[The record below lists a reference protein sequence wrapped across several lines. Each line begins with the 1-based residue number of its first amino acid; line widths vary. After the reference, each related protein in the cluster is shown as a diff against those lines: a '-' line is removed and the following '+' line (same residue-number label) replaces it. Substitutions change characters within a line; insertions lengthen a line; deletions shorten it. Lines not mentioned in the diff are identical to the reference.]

1 MGKPHQFLPFLI
13 QKANNT
19 TALIWSHYH
28 VLDSI
33 IAFSKESH
41 MDVIAEGVETKTQLT
56 YLLARG
62 IHLIQGFIYAKPL
75 SFEHLKV
82 WLTEPRRH

>member
-1 MGKPHQFLPFLI
+1 
-13 QKANNT
+13 
-19 TALIWSHYH
+19 
-28 VLDSI
+28 
-33 IAFSKESH
+33 